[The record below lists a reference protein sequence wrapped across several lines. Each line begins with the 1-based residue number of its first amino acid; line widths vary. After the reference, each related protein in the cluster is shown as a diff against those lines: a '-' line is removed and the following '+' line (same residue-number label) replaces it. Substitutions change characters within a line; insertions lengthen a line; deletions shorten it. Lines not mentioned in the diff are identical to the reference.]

1 MSNMSYCMFQN
12 TYYDFKDCINALE
25 EHLDEEYTIS
35 ENEMEYAK
43 RMYEACQVFIDRFEE
58 IEEM

>member
-1 MSNMSYCMFQN
+1 MFQN

-25 EHLDEEYTIS
+25 ECIDEARPIS

>member
-1 MSNMSYCMFQN
+1 MFQN

-43 RMYEACQVFIDRFEE
+43 MLYEACQVFIDRFEE